1 MLKSIKVSD
10 TDLKRLKTVNYF
22 RKKVNLKFDNFL
34 KKETLAH
41 VFSCEFCEISKTFF
55 TEHLWATASVYSL
68 VIIKFFRFF
77 DYLIV
82 LNEVSVNY
90 WQNIPTVR
98 WKLLAM
104 KLDTFL

>member
-22 RKKVNLKFDNFL
+22 RKKVSLKFDNL
-34 KKETLAH
+34 KN
-41 VFSCEFCEISKTFF
+41 VFSCEFFEISKTFF
-55 TEHLWATASVYSL
+55 TGYLWATASVYSL

-98 WKLLAM
+98 
-104 KLDTFL
+104 